1 LLVVMANSMRGLRPG
16 FGRSPTCRRNSA
28 LNIAGSGATC
38 QQGSPADDVSSA
50 TRPDMA
56 IHTGPNRLVS
66 VTLFPSWSA
75 RNAVLPVVRWS
86 MTLGARLPIAGAR
99 EF

>member
-1 LLVVMANSMRGLRPG
+1 
-16 FGRSPTCRRNSA
+16 
-28 LNIAGSGATC
+28 
-38 QQGSPADDVSSA
+38 
-50 TRPDMA
+50 MA